1 MSDNFASVFRYLRN
15 RQGLS
20 QSQIAKKLG
29 VTPALVGL
37 WEQGRRSP
45 SREVEETIADF
56 FNVSLN
62 FLRGKPDDE
71 LSDDEVKL
79 LESYRKLTPSQRE
92 LVYRMIAY
100 STAFK
105 GLNNGN

>member
-1 MSDNFASVFRYLRN
+1 MNDNFASVFKYLRN

-62 FLRGKPDDE
+62 FLRGKPDYE
-71 LSDDEVKL
+71 ISDDEIKL

-92 LVYRMIAY
+92 FLYRMVAY
-100 STAFK
+100 STEFER
-105 GLNNGN
+105 LNDEN